1 MLNSWNCILLKL
13 NILSLFGKLFHQ
25 VATLGSLANCGKEDS
40 KY

>member
-13 NILSLFGKLFHQ
+13 NILSLLGNKLNQ

-40 KY
+40 KC